1 MESHKSTPITDAME
15 DAVEGVRRVT
25 ALTPKT
31 KTVGVIGSAA
41 VTALGLAATGP
52 GLFIGGV
59 VGLGYVLT
67 RRTRKKEEKVP

>member
-1 MESHKSTPITDAME
+1 MNNEKLTPITDAME

-25 ALTPKT
+25 AISPKT
-31 KTVGVIGSAA
+31 KAVGAIGSAA
-41 VTALGLAATGP
+41 LAALGLAATGP

-67 RRTRKKEEKVP
+67 RRTRKKE